1 MDWWWRRREEREAGA
16 KKEGTKSYTHS
27 GGAAPHGTRATT
39 ATEKKGEAPD
49 SPQKMEMNETRGATD
64 GRMNQ
69 G

>member
-1 MDWWWRRREEREAGA
+1 MARA
-16 KKEGTKSYTHS
+16 
-27 GGAAPHGTRATT
+27 RATT